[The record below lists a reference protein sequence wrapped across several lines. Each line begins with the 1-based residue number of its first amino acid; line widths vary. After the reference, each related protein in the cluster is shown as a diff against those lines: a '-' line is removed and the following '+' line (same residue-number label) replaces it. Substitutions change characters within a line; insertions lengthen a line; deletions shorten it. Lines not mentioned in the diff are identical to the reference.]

1 MLNTKV
7 LEMLNAGRIDELKK
21 MLEDEI
27 YEESLKI
34 KPGAKK
40 RYAAM
45 KKYFKYHK
53 TVRECLQKPCRVVF
67 EDKDYI
73 SFTNS
78 WSLALTTENCGEIE
92 LWDESNCK
100 YPDVTRL
107 LRFDGI
113 KKKLNLREVIAE
125 AKRKGYRLN
134 KKEVDSEFT
143 YLLLFDGTY
152 YKIGLLDATYSII
165 DNGEIAM
172 TYHPDGERMPLTIKN
187 EIGICMIMP
196 VKYDQGIDPEED
208 GKIVIRIDV
217 E

>member
-1 MLNTKV
+1 MLNTLV
-7 LEMLNAGRIDELKK
+7 LEMLNAGRIEELTK

-27 YEESLKI
+27 YEDSLKV

-40 RYAAM
+40 RYSAM
-45 KKYFKYHK
+45 KKYFKYH
-53 TVRECLQKPCRVVF
+53 TSVRECLQKPCRVVF

-73 SFTNS
+73 SFTNT
-78 WSLALTTENCGEIE
+78 WSLCLTTEDCGEIE
-92 LWDESNCK
+92 LWDESNGK

-107 LRFDGI
+107 IRFDGI
-113 KKKLNLREVIAE
+113 KKKLNFREVIAE
-125 AKRKGYRLN
+125 AKSKGYRLN
-134 KKEVDSEFT
+134 KKEVDSRFT

-187 EIGICMIMP
+187 DIGMCMIMP
-196 VKYDQGIDPEED
+196 VKYEDGVDPEED
-208 GKIVIRIDV
+208 GKIVIKV
-217 E
+217 EF

>member
-1 MLNTKV
+1 MLNTLV
-7 LEMLNAGRIDELKK
+7 LEMLNTGRIEELTK

-27 YEESLKI
+27 YEDSLKV

-40 RYAAM
+40 RYSAM
-45 KKYFKYHK
+45 KKYFKYH
-53 TVRECLQKPCRVVF
+53 TSVRECLQKPCRVVF

-73 SFTNS
+73 SFTNT
-78 WSLALTTENCGEIE
+78 WSLCLTTEDCGEIE
-92 LWDESNCK
+92 LWDESNGK

-107 LRFDGI
+107 IRFDGI
-113 KKKLNLREVIAE
+113 KKKLNFREVIAE
-125 AKRKGYRLN
+125 AKSKGYRLN
-134 KKEVDSEFT
+134 KKEVDSRFT

-187 EIGICMIMP
+187 DIGMCMIMP
-196 VKYDQGIDPEED
+196 VKYEDGVDPEAD
-208 GKIVIRIDV
+208 GKIVIKV
-217 E
+217 EF

>member
-1 MLNTKV
+1 MLNTLV
-7 LEMLNAGRIDELKK
+7 LEMLNAGRIEELTK

-27 YEESLKI
+27 YEDSLKV

-40 RYAAM
+40 RYSAM
-45 KKYFKYHK
+45 KKYFKYH
-53 TVRECLQKPCRVVF
+53 TSVRECLQKPCRVVF

-73 SFTNS
+73 SFTNT
-78 WSLALTTENCGEIE
+78 WSLCLTTEDCGEIE
-92 LWDESNCK
+92 LWDESNGK

-107 LRFDGI
+107 IRFDGI
-113 KKKLNLREVIAE
+113 KKKLNFREVIAE
-125 AKRKGYRLN
+125 AKSKGYRLN
-134 KKEVDSEFT
+134 KKEVDSRFT

-187 EIGICMIMP
+187 DIGMCMIMP
-196 VKYDQGIDPEED
+196 VKYEDGVDPEAD
-208 GKIVIRIDV
+208 GKIVIKV
-217 E
+217 EF